1 MKIQSLFDL
10 LQDAQDL
17 LSFFDGVT
25 NKNQMIS
32 RLETLKR
39 QAPENLFDTIDA
51 MRISTSTAL
60 EEHLELGG
68 TISDGESQ
76 DNLLDELNTL
86 SEADTSSF
94 EEQKNG
100 EPGLTNPT
108 TEPIQEE
115 KVSS

>member
-51 MRISTSTAL
+51 M
-60 EEHLELGG
+60 
-68 TISDGESQ
+68 
-76 DNLLDELNTL
+76 
-86 SEADTSSF
+86 
-94 EEQKNG
+94 
-100 EPGLTNPT
+100 
-108 TEPIQEE
+108 
-115 KVSS
+115 